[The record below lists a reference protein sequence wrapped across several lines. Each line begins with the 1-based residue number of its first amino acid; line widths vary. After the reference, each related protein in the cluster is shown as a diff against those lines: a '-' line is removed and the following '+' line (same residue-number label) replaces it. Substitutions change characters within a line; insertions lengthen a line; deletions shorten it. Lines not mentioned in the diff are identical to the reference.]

1 MENNMAISPIGA
13 SNNASRNID
22 NSMSAMGLDMQSL
35 LQIIMT
41 QLTYQD
47 PLKPVDNFEFVS
59 QLAQFTSLEQ
69 SRLMTD
75 KLDSLLALQS
85 SGQTFG
91 LLGRNV
97 DVQTDAALVSGIV
110 KGVSL
115 QGSQPQ
121 LTIETA
127 DGQFLTNATLSQIV
141 TVR

>member
-1 MENNMAISPIGA
+1 MAISPIGSTA
-13 SNNASRNID
+13 NAGGSTDTNL
-22 NSMSAMGLDMQSL
+22 NSLGLDMQSL
-35 LQIIMT
+35 LQIILT

-69 SRLMTD
+69 SRQTTD
-75 KLDSLLALQS
+75 KLDSLLSLQS
-85 SGQTFG
+85 AGQTFG

-97 DVQTDAALVSGIV
+97 DVKTDASLVSGVV

-121 LTIETA
+121 LTIESA
-127 DGQFLTNATLSQIV
+127 DGQFLTNATLAQIV

>member
-1 MENNMAISPIGA
+1 MAISPIG
-13 SNNASRNID
+13 STGNVGRNVDNNI
-22 NSMSAMGLDMQSL
+22 NSLGLDMQSL
-35 LQIIMT
+35 LQIILT

-69 SRLMTD
+69 SRQTTD
-75 KLDSLLALQS
+75 KLDSLLSLQS
-85 SGQTFG
+85 VDQTVG

-97 DVQTDAALVSGIV
+97 DVKTDTALVSGVV

-115 QGSQPQ
+115 QGSTPQ
-121 LTIETA
+121 LTIESA
-127 DGQFLTNATLSQIV
+127 SGQFLTNASLSQIV